1 MILGYENFK
10 FLVFYIFLRNGCSI
24 NLKNNEGFILLNLY
38 LMKNYR
44 FDYFCLFF
52 ENGLDFLN
60 CIENIYLL
68 FMIVFE
74 KGFSE
79 MV

>member
-1 MILGYENFK
+1 
-10 FLVFYIFLRNGCSI
+10 
-24 NLKNNEGFILLNLY
+24 
-38 LMKNYR
+38 MKNYR
-44 FDYFCLFF
+44 LDNFCLFF

-68 FMIVFE
+68 FMIVIE

>member
-1 MILGYENFK
+1 
-10 FLVFYIFLRNGCSI
+10 
-24 NLKNNEGFILLNLY
+24 
-38 LMKNYR
+38 MKNYR
-44 FDYFCLFF
+44 LDNFCLFF

-79 MV
+79 MVQCLLEYGVDVNYWGVFNIIVLYIVLEKGNIIILLLK